1 MIDLVLRIPA
11 VAQEIVK
18 ISWTMLT
25 ALRTAYVS
33 VVAFERADEGNR
45 PGTIGNL
52 DLNLS
57 GIDSPML
64 RERARMLLVQEPT
77 QIAVHGRS
85 RRHTRE
91 QILKHQGG
99 VTPATNVT
107 VNGSPGTK

>member
-11 VAQEIVK
+11 VAQE
-18 ISWTMLT
+18 
-25 ALRTAYVS
+25 LRKNLVDDVDGLANGVVS

-45 PGTIGNL
+45 PGAIGYL

-64 RERARMLLVQEPT
+64 WERARMPLAQELT
-77 QIAVHGRS
+77 QISVHGRS

-91 QILKHQGG
+91 QILKHEA
-99 VTPATNVT
+99 P
-107 VNGSPGTK
+107 

>member
-11 VAQEIVK
+11 VAQE
-18 ISWTMLT
+18 
-25 ALRTAYVS
+25 LRKNLVDDVDGLANGVVS

-45 PGTIGNL
+45 PGTIGYL

-64 RERARMLLVQEPT
+64 WERARMPLAQELT

-91 QILKHQGG
+91 QILKHE
-99 VTPATNVT
+99 AA
-107 VNGSPGTK
+107 